1 MSTTT
6 ITRTTCKYP
15 GCGQS
20 AAPAAGTGR
29 PPEYCAGRGHTRV
42 SAWRE
47 RRRLTAEQ
55 SGTTISPAEDG
66 TPLTTARMTGA
77 ELLRSLRAEADRITA
92 LGAGLR
98 AQIGTLTDPTA
109 AEAEVETVRAVAG
122 QRAATAEARAAAAE
136 QQAAAADRL
145 RAEADA
151 AAEEMSEHLTAAQTL
166 AQAAELQ
173 RDEAVRQARAE
184 ADERVAVAIAER
196 DAAIGQ
202 AAPTPGSGSA
212 EPTRSGRKPSMR
224 QPPPRPKPGRPSR
237 RPPSP
242 GLPPA
247 PPRTKPSG
255 SALTRRRCWT
265 RYAPRRPVSVMSC
278 APTCVPAPNAPNSRL
293 TPTATNS
300 ASSAPP
306 AQKAALAAA
315 QRQPRPRGV
324 QPAARPPDTGHRCA
338 QGQVSFGLA
347 TVHAADQPVG
357 QLP

>member
-47 RRRLTAEQ
+47 RRRLTAERA
-55 SGTTISPAEDG
+55 GTTISPAEDG

-98 AQIGTLTDPTA
+98 DQIGTLTDPTA

-136 QQAAAADRL
+136 QQAATADQL

-151 AAEEMSEHLTAAQTL
+151 VVEEMSEHLTAAQTL

-184 ADERVAVAIAER
+184 ADERVAAATAQR
-196 DAAIGQ
+196 DAAIAQ
-202 AAPTPGSGSA
+202 ARADAEQRIYGADAEREKALHAAADAEAEARQAQQESAVARAASRAAQDETERVRADAEKMLDQVRAEAARERDELRADLRARAERAEQQSDAYCDELRQLRAPSSADGTGSG
-212 EPTRSGRKPSMR
+212 
-224 QPPPRPKPGRPSR
+224 
-237 RPPSP
+237 
-242 GLPPA
+242 PA
-247 PPRTKPSG
+247 PAKT
-255 SALTRRRCWT
+255 ARR
-265 RYAPRRPVSVMSC
+265 
-278 APTCVPAPNAPNSRL
+278 
-293 TPTATNS
+293 
-300 ASSAPP
+300 
-306 AQKAALAAA
+306 
-315 QRQPRPRGV
+315 
-324 QPAARPPDTGHRCA
+324 AARTP
-338 QGQVSFGLA
+338 A
-347 TVHAADQPVG
+347 T
-357 QLP
+357 